1 MTTANPSLPENRI
14 FFDPVHETAVNNFY
28 SVMRESNANLDS
40 IITYLRTTNT
50 SITTNNAGQVGQGQ
64 PGAVTEALINT
75 VKKLRDENKEVEN
88 KWSAYMALRGG
99 VITHSNIPAPID
111 DFGDL
116 AGVLET
122 LKKIYKGQYEKI
134 TQDVH
139 PAAIGGAGAAHEDPH
154 LLEFVQVNLVYNQKK
169 LYQAAKA
176 MQINERTVSG
186 LGDYIFSN
194 ALDLN
199 DERDIFDFSN
209 VM

>member
-14 FFDPVHETAVNNFY
+14 FFDPVHESAVNDFY
-28 SVMRESNANLDS
+28 HAMQVNNSNLDS
-40 IITYLRTTNT
+40 MITYLRTTNT
-50 SITTNNAGQVGQGQ
+50 SITAGGGGTGQ

-99 VITHSNIPAPID
+99 VITHSSTPAPVD

-116 AGVLET
+116 AGVLGT
-122 LKKIYKGQYEKI
+122 IKKIYKGQYEEI
-134 TQDVH
+134 TLNVY
-139 PAAIGGAGAAHEDPH
+139 PSAIGGNGAAHEDPH
-154 LLEFVQVNLVYNQKK
+154 LLHFVQVNLVYNQKK

-194 ALDLN
+194 ALDLTN
-199 DERDIFDFSN
+199 ERDIFDFSN

>member
-1 MTTANPSLPENRI
+1 MN
-14 FFDPVHETAVNNFY
+14 
-28 SVMRESNANLDS
+28 
-40 IITYLRTTNT
+40 
-50 SITTNNAGQVGQGQ
+50 
-64 PGAVTEALINT
+64 
-75 VKKLRDENKEVEN
+75 
-88 KWSAYMALRGG
+88 
-99 VITHSNIPAPID
+99 
-111 DFGDL
+111 L
-116 AGVLET
+116 AGVLST
-122 LKKIYKGQYEKI
+122 LKSIYKEQYEKLF
-134 TQDVH
+134 TNVY
-139 PAAIGGAGAAHEDPH
+139 PSAIGGAGAAHEDPH

>member
-1 MTTANPSLPENRI
+1 MS
-14 FFDPVHETAVNNFY
+14 
-28 SVMRESNANLDS
+28 
-40 IITYLRTTNT
+40 
-50 SITTNNAGQVGQGQ
+50 
-64 PGAVTEALINT
+64 
-75 VKKLRDENKEVEN
+75 
-88 KWSAYMALRGG
+88 GG
-99 VITHSNIPAPID
+99 VWLTPFKFDACTFIALTDDGLQRLTQSRCETSSSSTVD
-111 DFGDL
+111 DFEDL
-116 AGVLET
+116 TGVLGT
-122 LKKIYKGQYEKI
+122 LKKIYKEQYEKI
-134 TQDVH
+134 FTDVYP
-139 PAAIGGAGAAHEDPH
+139 PAVGSAGANHADPH

>member
-1 MTTANPSLPENRI
+1 MTTPNPSLPENRI
-14 FFDPVHETAVNNFY
+14 YFDPTHETAVNDY
-28 SVMRESNANLDS
+28 YKVLRESNANLDAM
-40 IITYLRTTNT
+40 ITYLRTTNT
-50 SITTNNAGQVGQGQ
+50 SITVGAGQQVGQGQ

-75 VKKLRDENKEVEN
+75 VKKLRDENTEVAE
-88 KWSAYMALRGG
+88 KWAAYMALRGG
-99 VITHSNIPAPID
+99 VIQHSNVPAPID

-116 AGVLET
+116 AGVLDT
-122 LKKIYKGQYEKI
+122 LKKIYKEQYEKI
-134 TQDVH
+134 FTDVY
-139 PAAIGGAGAAHEDPH
+139 PSAIGGAGANHADPH
-154 LLEFVQVNLVYNQKK
+154 LLKFVQVNLVYNQKK

>member
-1 MTTANPSLPENRI
+1 
-14 FFDPVHETAVNNFY
+14 
-28 SVMRESNANLDS
+28 
-40 IITYLRTTNT
+40 
-50 SITTNNAGQVGQGQ
+50 
-64 PGAVTEALINT
+64 
-75 VKKLRDENKEVEN
+75 
-88 KWSAYMALRGG
+88 MALRGG
-99 VITHSNIPAPID
+99 VIQHNVVQADD
-111 DFGDL
+111 DFKDL
-116 AGVLET
+116 HGVLDT
-122 LKKIYKGQYEKI
+122 LKKIYKNQYEKLFL
-134 TQDVH
+134 DVFP
-139 PAAIGGAGAAHEDPH
+139 PANGGAGANHADPH

>member
-28 SVMRESNANLDS
+28 SVMRESNANLDAM
-40 IITYLRTTNT
+40 ITYLRTTNT
-50 SITTNNAGQVGQGQ
+50 SITTNSGGQVGQGQ

-75 VKKLRDENKEVEN
+75 VKKLRDENKEVTD
-88 KWSAYMALRGG
+88 KWAAYMALRGG
-99 VITHSNIPAPID
+99 VIQHNVVQADD
-111 DFGDL
+111 DFKDL
-116 AGVLET
+116 HGVLDT
-122 LKKIYKGQYEKI
+122 LKKIYKNQYEKLFL
-134 TQDVH
+134 DVFP
-139 PAAIGGAGAAHEDPH
+139 PANGGAGANHADPH
-154 LLEFVQVNLVYNQKK
+154 LMQFVQLNLVYNQKK
-169 LYQAAKA
+169 TYQAAKA

>member
-1 MTTANPSLPENRI
+1 MQ
-14 FFDPVHETAVNNFY
+14 
-28 SVMRESNANLDS
+28 ESNSNFDS
-40 IITYLRTTNT
+40 MITYLRTTNT
-50 SITTNNAGQVGQGQ
+50 SITAGGGGTGQ

-75 VKKLRDENKEVEN
+75 VKKLRDENTEVAE
-88 KWSAYMALRGG
+88 KWAAYMALRGG
-99 VITHSNIPAPID
+99 VIQHSNVPAPID

-116 AGVLET
+116 AGVLDT
-122 LKKIYKGQYEKI
+122 LKKIYKEQYEKI
-134 TQDVH
+134 FTDVY
-139 PAAIGGAGAAHEDPH
+139 PPAIGGAGANHADPH
-154 LLEFVQVNLVYNQKK
+154 LLKFVQVNLVYNQKK